1 MLSSQVATT
10 ERMSH
15 EERVSR
21 THLFTASLS
30 PARASFTQSAHT
42 GVSQASMAADAATEK
57 LRTSTAAQTERIAQ
71 LESALVAAREERG
84 ETDGFS
90 VAVGLEVGR
99 TAAAEH
105 AAAMQ
110 AATAEVAQLTEKLTA
125 RDVELTQQ
133 AETMGAAD
141 AEIDELLSLLSR
153 AEQRLG
159 QVEATVFDKVSQVE
173 ALVAATATTR
183 RGGADDVDG
192 GGGGGGAAEATTVA
206 EHIRQQLR
214 EAHERLAADE
224 EHELQRELDVARAEA
239 RQAEAAAAE
248 EADAAE
254 RVRQQLREA
263 HERLAVQE
271 TLMRSRTDAL
281 VSSQAQVA
289 QFRSSGDGGTP
300 PNGSGHG
307 HASSS
312 PHEPE
317 FKRRLLLAGG
327 RFLKVRFFEQHRIGD
342 VYVCER
348 ETSKKDPQP

>member
-206 EHIRQQLR
+206 EHIRKQLR
-214 EAHERLAADE
+214 
-224 EHELQRELDVARAEA
+224 
-239 RQAEAAAAE
+239 EAAAAE